1 MSYRISSFLCTVE
14 MSTEQMIRYEDA
26 IISGDISYI
35 ENTLE
40 NDTHYDVPILHL
52 PPYKLLDTVDTEAL
66 IYLYDQGLID
76 LPIIVVALLYDDP
89 YLINPSMIDTEMIRY
104 IISLDDWNIYLEYKD
119 IILSH
124 NISNNIDTETN
135 VARDIS
141 SYMKEKK
148 SVLV

>member
-1 MSYRISSFLCTVE
+1 

-40 NDTHYDVPILHL
+40 NDAHYDVPILHL
-52 PPYKLLDTVDTEAL
+52 PPYKLLDTVDTESL

-119 IILSH
+119 IILAH